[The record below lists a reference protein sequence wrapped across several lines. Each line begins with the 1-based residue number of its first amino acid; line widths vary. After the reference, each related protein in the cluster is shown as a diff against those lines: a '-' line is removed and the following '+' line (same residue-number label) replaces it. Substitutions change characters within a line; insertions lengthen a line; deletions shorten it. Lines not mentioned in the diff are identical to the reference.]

1 MGEVD
6 FVSVLLENKALF
18 PAKMLSVSTV
28 NRMRENNIPEQ
39 KVFFSFLSFLFFLS
53 FSIFFFLF
61 SFFFFLFSFFFFL
74 FPTEPFFL

>member
-6 FVSVLLENKALF
+6 FVSILLENKGLF

-39 KVFFSFLSFLFFLS
+39 KVFFFLFLFFFFPS
-53 FSIFFFLF
+53 FSLNFFFYII
-61 SFFFFLFSFFFFL
+61 
-74 FPTEPFFL
+74 